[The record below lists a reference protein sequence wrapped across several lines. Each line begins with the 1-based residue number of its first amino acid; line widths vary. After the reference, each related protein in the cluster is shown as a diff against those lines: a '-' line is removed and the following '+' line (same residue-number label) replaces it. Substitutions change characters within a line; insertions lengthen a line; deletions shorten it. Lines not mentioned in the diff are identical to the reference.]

1 MQPATLPIGAPG
13 PTLGG
18 MWDALPGLPEIPIV
32 ELAASDAA
40 ELALHEADRAQA
52 LAAVAREIYPLW
64 LLKLG
69 DWRSRNWLLRQNNPY
84 LGEID
89 RIAAAMRQ
97 PGVHMLN
104 LSYEWACTTG
114 ACDEGEGMRMLRV
127 LDWPMPGLGRN
138 LAVARHRGP
147 AGEWLNVTWPG
158 FSGVLTGM
166 AKGRFAAAFNQ
177 PPLRK
182 RTPFFATDWIAD
194 RLAVG
199 RSRNLP
205 PAHLLRHVFDHCR
218 DYEAAKAML
227 RDTPICLPAFFVLSG
242 TRPGEATVIE
252 RLETAAHLHAAPAA
266 VANHWLGM
274 TLPGSP
280 RGAYSQLRRKLM
292 TDWLD
297 RHAAPFDWLTPPI
310 LNGDSR
316 VAVETNAAT
325 GELRVIG
332 FEPEGQATRPLH
344 IAA

>member
-1 MQPATLPIGAPG
+1 
-13 PTLGG
+13 
-18 MWDALPGLPEIPIV
+18 MWDASPGLPEIPIV

-40 ELALHEADRAQA
+40 ELATRETGRAMA
-52 LAAVAREIYPLW
+52 LAEGAREFYPRW
-64 LLKLG
+64 LLALG
-69 DWRSRNWLLRQNNPY
+69 DFRSRRWLVRQNNPY

-89 RIAAAMRQ
+89 RIAATLRQ

-114 ACDEGEGMRMLRV
+114 ATDDRGGGVRMLRV

-138 LAVARHRGP
+138 LAVARHRAA
-147 AGEWLNVTWPG
+147 AGDWLNVTWPG

-166 AKGRFAAAFNQ
+166 APGRFAAAFNQ

-182 RTPFFATDWIAD
+182 RTPCFATDWIAD
-194 RLAVG
+194 RMVVG
-199 RSRNLP
+199 RSRALP
-205 PAHLLRHVFDHCR
+205 PAHLLRRVFDSCR

-242 TRPGEATVIE
+242 TKRGEATVIE
-252 RLETAAHLHAAPAA
+252 RLETSAQMHEAPAA
-266 VANHWLGM
+266 VANHWLGIAQG
-274 TLPGSP
+274 GSP

-292 TDWLD
+292 VDWLE
-297 RHAAPFDWLTPPI
+297 RHAGPFDWLAPPI

-316 VAVETNAAT
+316 VAVEANAAT
-325 GELRVIG
+325 GELAVMG
-332 FEPEGQATRPLH
+332 FEPEGQATRLLR